1 MPQWKFRISGKVT
14 TVNDKNENVSINITS
29 ENIVTLLRISDY
41 KKKNMPTMLI
51 RVNLDKNNYDTIIKN
66 ATNTTM
72 HLLVEK
78 YVKITGD
85 GDNQGATY
93 EPYLEDDFSIF
104 ISNDINYNK
113 EVDYPANSTR
123 KDVYKE
129 AYIGLVSKACI
140 DANKSVANSTVH
152 NTDMMNLVA
161 SYLSQLHLLIE
172 PFNHNPTN
180 QQLIIPPK
188 DTLVQIVEYLNSISV
203 FYDTRYLFFI
213 DEPYCTYLISR
224 SGKGLERVDQPYND
238 VVFRINS
245 SNSNNFSV
253 PGLEVDKENGRYVVD
268 INVLDT
274 RYTIDHDT
282 AKIIDRFESIIN
294 PNELN
299 IANVNENII
308 KVQKYINTVMN
319 NFNTEVY
326 NFIKKAGAVPE
337 KLGKMAEKFNSK
349 LLDKLMPLT
358 AYQIR
363 AVNTAKDMIKNQIP
377 NTVDIKIGDKSV
389 SVKVLN
395 DEIKDA
401 FVKKIGSQLDLYN
414 LAYKELAKLCD
425 DYNGEINN
433 NKKTVFYRT
442 TTMHKYL
449 GGVTYVNA
457 QDAIPQ
463 AKKEIAALSKASGA
477 MVTSV
482 ANNILSRA
490 ANVSDFSKM
499 AANLPGPVVDVYQT
513 LNSVQTGQYGSYLP
527 SGLISN
533 IGQVGTMITQFNEVA
548 NLVNGHCKDISST
561 LNSLEDITNEF
572 NKISKNLAGM
582 TVDLDSITKLDVK
595 SKFVG
600 VTVDTRTFNDKS
612 KTVSGSISDI
622 VNSAKNISK
631 NGLSFKDLNNIKK
644 NLSKVSDISDIG
656 KLGISKFTSDVKIG
670 GCYGNSKLG
679 VKIIK
684 SKNDNPNEIKNIKSE
699 LETMVNRL
707 TVNKYDLDPSIFTP
721 NMKYTVQNYDAHSNK
736 DGKFILNK
744 KTEIFV
750 RDDGTFTCNC
760 MLELSKVPDE
770 STTEKSES
778 AQKENTN
785 NTTSTDWYK
794 QSSGTVVD
802 EDKTVVTSDGKGVLT
817 DKEKT
822 STDKEKNDASKDK
835 KVKKLGTISITDYI
849 NTKLLK

>member
-14 TVNDKNENVSINITS
+14 TTDDDGETKSINITA

-41 KKKNMPTMLI
+41 RRKNMPTMLI

-78 YVKITGD
+78 YVRITGD
-85 GDNQGATY
+85 GNNLGATY
-93 EPYLEDDFSIF
+93 EPYLEDDYSIF

-140 DANKSVANSTVH
+140 DANKNVANATIH

-161 SYLSQLHLLIE
+161 SYMTSLHLLIE

-203 FYDTRYLFFI
+203 FYDTKYLFFI

-224 SGKGLERVDQPYND
+224 SGKGLERADQIYND

-245 SNSNNFSV
+245 TNSNNLSV
-253 PGLEVDKENGRYVVD
+253 PGLEIDKENQRYIVD

-299 IANVNENII
+299 VANVNENII

-319 NFNTEVY
+319 NFNMEVY
-326 NFIKKAGAVPE
+326 NFLKKAGAIPE
-337 KLGKMAEKFNSK
+337 RLGKMAQEFNSK
-349 LLDKLMPLT
+349 LLDKLLPLT
-358 AYQIR
+358 SYQNK
-363 AVNTAKDMIKNQIP
+363 AVSAVKDMIKNQIP
-377 NTVDIKIGDKSV
+377 TSVGIKVGDKDITVDVISDSV
-389 SVKVLN
+389 
-395 DEIKDA
+395 KDA
-401 FVKKIGSQLDLYN
+401 FVNKIAGQLDLYN

-425 DYNGEINN
+425 DYNSQINN
-433 NKKTVFYRT
+433 NKQTVFYRAS
-442 TTMHKYL
+442 TMHKYL
-449 GGVTYVNA
+449 GGVTYINA

-463 AKKEIAALSKASGA
+463 AKKEIAALSNATGD
-477 MVTSV
+477 MVASV
-482 ANNILSRA
+482 ANNIMSRA
-490 ANVSDFSKM
+490 ANVTDFSKT
-499 AANLPGPVVDVYQT
+499 AANLPSPVVDVYKT

-527 SGLISN
+527 SSLTNN
-533 IGQVGTMITQFNEVA
+533 IGQVGTMIEQFNEVA
-548 NLVNGHCKDISST
+548 NLVNQHCNIISGT
-561 LNSLEDITNEF
+561 LTSLQDITNEI
-572 NKISKNLAGM
+572 NKISGNLAGM
-582 TVDLDSITKLDVK
+582 TGDLDAISKLDIK

-600 VTVDTRTFNDKS
+600 VTVDTRVLNDTTKQ
-612 KTVSGSISDI
+612 VSGTISDI
-622 VNSAKNISK
+622 IETTKNMSK
-631 NGLSFKDLNNIKK
+631 NGLSFKDLNSIKK
-644 NLSKVSDISDIG
+644 NLSKVADISDIG
-656 KLGISKFTSDVKIG
+656 KLGISKFSSDLNIG
-670 GCYGNSKLG
+670 GCFGNSKLG

-721 NMKYTVQNYDAHSNK
+721 NMKYTVQNYDAHANK
-736 DGKFILNK
+736 DGIFILNK

-770 STTEKSES
+770 STTDKSES
-778 AQKENTN
+778 AQKSNTN
-785 NTTSTDWYK
+785 ETNSTDWYK
-794 QSSGTVVD
+794 QATGDTVD
-802 EDKTVVTSDGKGVLT
+802 SDKSVVTSDGQGVLT
-817 DKEKT
+817 EKISPRAGEGSVT
-822 STDKEKNDASKDK
+822 GNTTQS
-835 KVKKLGTISITDYI
+835 KLGTISITDYI
-849 NTKLLK
+849 NSKKL